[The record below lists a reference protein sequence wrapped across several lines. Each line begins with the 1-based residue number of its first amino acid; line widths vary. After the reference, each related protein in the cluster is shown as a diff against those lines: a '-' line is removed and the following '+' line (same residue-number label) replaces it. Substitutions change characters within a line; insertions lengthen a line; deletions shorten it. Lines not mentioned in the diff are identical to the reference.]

1 MRILSVVKVV
11 SKSTLRT
18 VRIVRIVGTVTRT
31 LDISHT
37 AARRALLAPNPN
49 PTPDPN
55 RDRDNKGVLAMAGCD
70 DKYVYQGVHMLFT
83 GEVLEPG

>member
-1 MRILSVVKVV
+1 MGIVNL
-11 SKSTLRT
+11 TL
-18 VRIVRIVGTVTRT
+18 G
-31 LDISHT
+31 ISR
-37 AARRALLAPNPN
+37 AAERRALIAPNPN

-55 RDRDNKGVLAMAGCD
+55 PNPNNQGVLAMAGCD

>member
-1 MRILSVVKVV
+1 M
-11 SKSTLRT
+11 
-18 VRIVRIVGTVTRT
+18 GTVTLT

-37 AARRALLAPNPN
+37 AERRALLAPNPN
-49 PTPDPN
+49 PTPNPSPDPN
-55 RDRDNKGVLAMAGCD
+55 NQGVLAMAGCD